1 MMIFY
6 YDDVKKQPFANMW
19 VSPADGYFRFVV
31 MSKAEFQ
38 SLIQTDVKQYNYF
51 SSFKDYQAYLNYV
64 KKEYIYK

>member
-1 MMIFY
+1 
-6 YDDVKKQPFANMW
+6 MW